1 MLKLKIAKFFTKWS
15 HMSLIEKVEQPN
27 LITLIL
33 CYIKNLFVG
42 FAPEDNTWKV
52 WKAKLI

>member
-1 MLKLKIAKFFTKWS
+1 MLKLKIAKFFPKWS

-33 CYIKNLFVG
+33 CYIKKLFVG
-42 FAPEDNTWKV
+42 FAPEDNTLKV
-52 WKAKLI
+52 